1 MDGLDEATIG
11 DRIRRTRIN
20 RKLGQVQLARRAGV
34 DKSTVARIELKGSGR
49 TSTVRKLAAALAV
62 TTDEPSG
69 HLKSREPAGVKRQ
82 ARGQEEDGVGKGSGY
97 DCGSP
102 WRRASST
109 TTTHQPRRCRA
120 G

>member
-49 TSTVRKLAAALAV
+49 ASTVRKLAAALAV
-62 TTDEPSG
+62 PADELSG
-69 HLKSREPAGVKRQ
+69 REKADSR
-82 ARGQEEDGVGKGSGY
+82 RG
-97 DCGSP
+97 
-102 WRRASST
+102 
-109 TTTHQPRRCRA
+109 
-120 G
+120 